1 MPSHFFSRLK
11 KYHYTMENSTSPSKK
26 SKEPGI
32 KAILLDVY
40 CLLSIKQKACLIPLS
55 YCWWVSVNTTH
66 QPGH

>member
-40 CLLSIKQKACLIPLS
+40 CSLSIKQKACLIPLS
-55 YCWWVSVNTTH
+55 YR
-66 QPGH
+66 